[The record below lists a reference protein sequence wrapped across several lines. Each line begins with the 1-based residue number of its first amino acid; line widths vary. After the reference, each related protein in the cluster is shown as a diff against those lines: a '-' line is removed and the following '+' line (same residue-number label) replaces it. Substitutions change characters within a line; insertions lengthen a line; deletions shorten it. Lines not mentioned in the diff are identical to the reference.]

1 MKRWLRISLIGL
13 GLLGI
18 ASAITVWA
26 VVRSWRSNFEEE
38 VRRLE
43 QAGVPVEPGRMAPPP
58 VPDAENAALLIVD
71 AARLLD
77 ALKDEDKPELD
88 GLPDEE
94 GQDPETL
101 KPYLEKCRGA
111 LEKLDEALR
120 RPRCRFP
127 IDYAAGLE
135 AELHGVSSSVEFARL
150 LHARA
155 VLSLRA
161 GDRAAAARDLR
172 SILRLSECLSQ
183 EPMLICQLIRYSVV
197 GEAFDLLKRDRLE
210 LPEQEWKDLAAAFEA
225 PAFADA
231 YARSFLMERAVAIDV
246 CRKYFIAG
254 QILGGGRNPMPTGS
268 VGGHLGVRSAA
279 KYLRDMARAIELVR
293 KPYVEARVGEVELQI
308 DVERR
313 RSVIDFL
320 SLLLWPAVASSH
332 QHEAAA
338 EARCRMGAAFCR
350 IKAAGRLPETLEVAD
365 PCTGKPLRYK
375 RLEKG
380 FELRS
385 PGPNQADDGGAEDD
399 LVLKSPTTK

>member
-1 MKRWLRISLIGL
+1 MKRRLWIGLIGL
-13 GLLGI
+13 GLLGV
-18 ASAITVWA
+18 ASAITVWS
-26 VVRSWRSNFEEE
+26 VVRSWRSNFEDA
-38 VRRLE
+38 VRRLD
-43 QAGVPVEPGRMAPPP
+43 QDGAPVEPGRMAPPQ
-58 VPDAENAALLIVD
+58 VPDAENAALLIVE

-127 IDYAAGLE
+127 IDYAAGVE
-135 AELHGVSSSVEFARL
+135 AELHGVTSIVEFARL

-155 VLSLRA
+155 VLLLRA
-161 GDRAAAARDLR
+161 GDRAAAAQDLR
-172 SILRLSECLSQ
+172 SILRLSESLSQ

-197 GEAFDLLKRDRLE
+197 GEAFDLLKRDRLV
-210 LPEQEWKDLAAAFEA
+210 LPEQEWKNLAAAFEA
-225 PAFADA
+225 PAYGDVF
-231 YARSFLMERAVAIDV
+231 ARSFLMERAVAIDV

-254 QILGGGRNPMPTGS
+254 QVPGGGRNAMRTGS
-268 VGGHLGVRSAA
+268 AGGHLGVRSAT
-279 KYLRDMARAIELVR
+279 KYLRDIARAIELVR
-293 KPYVEARVGEVELQI
+293 KPYVEARAGEAELQN
-308 DVERR
+308 DVERG
-313 RSVIDFL
+313 RSVTDFL
-320 SLLLWPAVASSH
+320 SLLLWPAVVRSH
-332 QHEAAA
+332 QREAAA
-338 EARCRMGAAFCR
+338 EAQCRMAAAFCR
-350 IKAAGRLPETLEVAD
+350 IKAAGLVPETFEVAD
-365 PCTGKPLRYK
+365 PCTGKPLLYK

-399 LVLKSPTTK
+399 IVLKSPK